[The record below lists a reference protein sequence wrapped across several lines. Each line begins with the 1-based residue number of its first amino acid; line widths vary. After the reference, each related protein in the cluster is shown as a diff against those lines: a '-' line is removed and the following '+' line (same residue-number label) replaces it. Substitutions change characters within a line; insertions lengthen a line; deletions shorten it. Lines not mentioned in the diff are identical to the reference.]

1 MNLMKTNRLQRPP
14 GNLDTA
20 DPREAHEYL
29 NQPEVIQQELAN
41 TRRLTELS
49 RKSVQEYLERQRMAE
64 EAEKKGEKI
73 GRIKMLM
80 DLFSKGIVNLN
91 IVMSLIKQELDIK
104 TDVPYAEVEKK
115 VQEIFPDFHLP
126 AHS

>member
-1 MNLMKTNRLQRPP
+1 MKTNRLQRPP

-49 RKSVQEYLERQRMAE
+49 RKSVQEYLERQRIIE
-64 EAEKKGEKI
+64 EAEKR
-73 GRIKMLM
+73 GRITMLR
-80 DLFSKGIVNLN
+80 DLFSQGAVNFN
-91 IVMSLIKQELDIK
+91 ILMSVIRQEFDIK
-104 TDVPYAEVEKK
+104 KDAPDAEVEKK
-115 VQEIFPDFHLP
+115 IQEVFPDFQLP
-126 AHS
+126 VHS